1 MHVAAYFAARSD
13 FSLLSDIFL
22 KVSTRSSLD
31 LLHWGGGGGGGG
43 CSILQVRDNGCH
55 CDIGNAAGP
64 RPQFI

>member
-31 LLHWGGGGGGGG
+31 LLHWGGGGGGGDVVY
-43 CSILQVRDNGCH
+43 CKLEIMVVTVT
-55 CDIGNAAGP
+55 
-64 RPQFI
+64 